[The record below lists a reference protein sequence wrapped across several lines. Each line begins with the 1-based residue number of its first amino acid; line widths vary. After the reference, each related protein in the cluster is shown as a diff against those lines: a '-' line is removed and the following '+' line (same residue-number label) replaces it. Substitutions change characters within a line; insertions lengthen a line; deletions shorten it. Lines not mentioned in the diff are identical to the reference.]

1 MLLEPRGP
9 VGAPPQPWTSAGTRD
24 GKANR
29 LAGTRGEYSRIDT
42 LDCVLGDDRQAQG
55 HTRHW
60 SAAGLYQSAGVKAG
74 GGWPVA
80 GQGRSLS
87 RCLKSCEV

>member
-42 LDCVLGDDRQAQG
+42 QAQG